1 MNIFLIVTNS
11 FNLFNEELNKISND
25 INNIVYYNYDETTP
39 DEIIEECNYTSLLDE
54 DKLVIV
60 KHFKT
65 DALSKELVKYIENA
79 NPRTKL
85 VLNAL
90 EIDKR
95 SSVYKAIKEKGKVI
109 ELNDLKPSELSTKI
123 NNYCKNKNITI
134 DYNAVNTLII
144 YSLNN
149 YDLCLNEIDKLS
161 VITNKI
167 TEDTINE
174 YTPKLIGDENFELCD
189 AITNKNILKI
199 SKLLK
204 DFKDTKSEVIPFV
217 ALLAGQYRLIYIT
230 KTINKSPETL
240 SKTLNVHPYRLKL
253 AKEKTFKYTLEE
265 IKQIIIDICELDYKL
280 KTSNIDPY
288 ILLENFIM
296 NLN

>member
-1 MNIFLIVTNS
+1 MNNFLIVTNS
-11 FNLFNEELNKISND
+11 YNLFNEELNKISNNITNI
-25 INNIVYYNYDETTP
+25 INFNYDETTP
-39 DEIIEECNYTSLLDE
+39 GEIIEECNYTSLLDE

-65 DALSKELVKYIENA
+65 DALSKELIKYLENP

-95 SSVYKAIKEKGKVI
+95 SAFYKKIKEKGKVI
-109 ELNDLKPSELSTKI
+109 ELGELKPSELSTKI
-123 NNYCKNKNITI
+123 NNYCKTKNITI
-134 DYNAVNTLII
+134 DYNAVNTLIM

-149 YDLCLNEIDKLS
+149 YDLCLSEIDKLS

-167 TEDTINE
+167 TEDIINE
-174 YTPKLIGDENFELCD
+174 YTPKLIGNENFDLCD
-189 AITNKNILKI
+189 AITSQNIKKI
-199 SKLLK
+199 VPLLK
-204 DFKDTKSEVIPFV
+204 DFRDTKSEVIPFV
-217 ALLAGQYRLIYIT
+217 ALLASQYRLIYIT
-230 KTINKSPETL
+230 KTVNKSPETL
-240 SKTLNVHPYRLKL
+240 AKELSVHPYRLKL
-253 AKEKTFKYTLEE
+253 AKEKAIKYTKEELE
-265 IKQIIIDICELDYKL
+265 QILINICELDYNL

-296 NLN
+296 HI

>member
-1 MNIFLIVTNS
+1 MNNFLIVTNS
-11 FNLFNEELNKISND
+11 FNLFNEELKKISNNITNI
-25 INNIVYYNYDETTP
+25 INFNYDETTP

-65 DALSKELVKYIENA
+65 DALSKELIKYLENP

-95 SSVYKAIKEKGKVI
+95 SAFYKKIKEKGKVI
-109 ELNDLKPSELSTKI
+109 ELGELKPSELSTKI
-123 NNYCKNKNITI
+123 NNYCKTKNITI
-134 DYNAVNTLII
+134 DYNAVNTLIM

-149 YDLCLNEIDKLS
+149 YDLCLSEIDKLS

-167 TEDTINE
+167 TEDIINE
-174 YTPKLIGDENFELCD
+174 YTPKLIGDENFDLCD
-189 AITNKNILKI
+189 AITTQNIKKI
-199 SKLLK
+199 VPLLK
-204 DFKDTKSEVIPFV
+204 DFKETKSEVIPFV
-217 ALLAGQYRLIYIT
+217 ALLAGQFRLIYIT
-230 KTINKSPETL
+230 KTVNKSPETL
-240 SKTLNVHPYRLKL
+240 AKELSVHPYRLKL
-253 AKEKTFKYTLEE
+253 AKEKSIKYTKEELE
-265 IKQIIIDICELDYKL
+265 QILINICELDYNL

-296 NLN
+296 HI